1 MQIPKTPPDLL
12 KLLSKIG
19 SDKEKFLELMRTV
32 SSRINGKYLHWDE
45 LLHRTP
51 PDELSHEEWWFGIKT
66 ARIASASQLPLL
78 ADKNGNQF
86 NYNLVDPIPEL
97 LHEIDLRV
105 GGRIEMPSQVTNP
118 ETRDRYY
125 VESLIEEAINSSRLE
140 GASTTR
146 RVAKEM
152 FRSGRKPR
160 GRSETMITNNYF
172 TMKMIA
178 DLKAEKMTPEHVLR
192 IHERV
197 TRGTLDDPA
206 AEGRFRN
213 PSDDIYVGD
222 HEGQVFHRPPH
233 ADTLGERVDAM
244 CEFFNSASEK
254 PFIHPVLRSI
264 FLHFWMGYDH
274 PFVDGNGRCARALFY
289 WSMLHQG
296 YWLCEYISIS
306 QILLK
311 APSKYG
317 LSFLHTET
325 DGNDLT
331 YFLLYHLNVIR
342 RSIEELNKFIHR
354 RTRQLKALE
363 SKVKNLDTFNHRQ
376 RDLLSHAVRHPGHRY
391 TINAHKAYHGVV
403 YQTART
409 DLLELHERGFFS
421 MEKVGKKWVFTAPVD
436 LETRLAGERELG

>member
-1 MQIPKTPPDLL
+1 MRIPKTPPDLAYL
-12 KLLSKIG
+12 FETIS
-19 SDKEKFLELMRTV
+19 SDKDKMVSLVRTCSPLV
-32 SSRINGKYLHWDE
+32 NGKYLHWND

-51 PDELSHEEWWFGIKT
+51 PEGLNHDEWWLGIKL
-66 ARIASASQLPLL
+66 ARITSKNQVPLL
-78 ADKNGNQF
+78 VDERKKPFSYSQ
-86 NYNLVDPIPEL
+86 VDPIPES
-97 LHEIDLRV
+97 LHDIDLRV

-125 VESLIEEAINSSRLE
+125 IESLIEEAITSSQLE

-146 RVAKEM
+146 RVARDM
-152 FRSGRKPR
+152 IRSGRNPR
-160 GRSETMITNNYF
+160 SRSETMIINNYY

-178 DLKAEKMTPEHVLR
+178 DLKTEKMTPDHVLR

-206 AEGRFRN
+206 AEGRLRS

-222 HEGQVFHRPPH
+222 QEGQVLHRPPH
-233 ADTLGERVDAM
+233 ADTLKERMDAM
-244 CEFFNSASEK
+244 CVFFNSASEQ
-254 PFIHPVLRSI
+254 PFIHPVLKSI
-264 FLHFWMGYDH
+264 ILHFWLGYDH

-311 APSKYG
+311 APTQYG

-325 DGNDLT
+325 DENDLT
-331 YFLLYHLNVIR
+331 YFLIYHLDVISRSIDELHKFIR
-342 RSIEELNKFIHR
+342 R
-354 RTRQLKALE
+354 RTTQLKAFE
-363 SKVKNLDTFNHRQ
+363 AQVKNLNAYNHRQ
-376 RDLLSHAVRHPGHRY
+376 RELLSHAVRHPGHQY
-391 TINAHKAYHGVV
+391 TIDAHKAYHGVV

-409 DLLELHERGFFS
+409 DLLELNAQRLFNK
-421 MEKVGKKWVFTAPVD
+421 EKLGRRWVFTAPGD
-436 LETRLAGERELG
+436 LEERLAKEDP

>member
-1 MQIPKTPPDLL
+1 MQIPKSPPDLANL
-12 KLLSKIG
+12 FATIS
-19 SDKEKFLELMRTV
+19 SDKDKFASLVRTFSPLV
-32 SSRINGKYLHWDE
+32 NGKYLHWND
-45 LLHRTP
+45 LLRRTP
-51 PDELSHEEWWFGIKT
+51 PEGLNHDEWWLGIKL
-66 ARIASASQLPLL
+66 ARITSKKQVPFLV
-78 ADKNGNQF
+78 DKSRGLF
-86 NYNLVDPIPEL
+86 TYTLVDPIPEM
-97 LHEIDLRV
+97 LHEVDLRV

-125 VESLIEEAINSSRLE
+125 IESLIEEAISSSQLE

-146 RVAKEM
+146 RVAREM
-152 FRSGRKPR
+152 IRSGRNPR
-160 GRSETMITNNYF
+160 GRSETMIINNYY

-178 DLKAEKMTPEHVLR
+178 DLKTEKMTPDHVLR

-206 AEGRFRN
+206 AEGRFRS
-213 PSDDIYVGD
+213 PSDDIYVRD
-222 HEGQVFHRPPH
+222 QEGQVLHRPPH
-233 ADTLGERVDAM
+233 SDTLKERMDSM
-244 CEFFNSASEK
+244 CEFFNRPSEQ
-254 PFIHPVLRSI
+254 PFIHPVLKSI
-264 FLHFWMGYDH
+264 ILHFWMGYDH

-311 APSKYG
+311 APAQYG

-325 DGNDLT
+325 DENDLT
-331 YFLLYHLNVIR
+331 YFLIYHLNVIR
-342 RSIEELNKFIHR
+342 RSIDELHKYIQR
-354 RTRQLKALE
+354 RTKQLEAFE
-363 SKVKNLDTFNHRQ
+363 SQVKNLDAFNHRQ

-409 DLLELHERGFFS
+409 DLLDLRNREMLS
-421 MEKVGKKWVFTAPVD
+421 VSKVGRKWVFTAPED
-436 LETRLAGERELG
+436 LEERLTGESR

>member
-1 MQIPKTPPDLL
+1 MKIPKSPPDLANL
-12 KLLSKIG
+12 IATIS
-19 SDKEKFLELMRTV
+19 SDKDKFVSLMRTV
-32 SSRINGKYLHWDE
+32 FPLVNGKYLHWDD

-51 PDELSHEEWWFGIKT
+51 PEGLNHDEWWLGLKL
-66 ARIASASQLPLL
+66 ARNASANQLPLL
-78 ADKNGNQF
+78 VDKNNVPF
-86 NYNLVDPIPEL
+86 SYSLVDPIHEW

-125 VESLIEEAINSSRLE
+125 IESLIEEAITSSQLE

-160 GRSETMITNNYF
+160 GRSETMIINNYY

-178 DLKAEKMTPEHVLR
+178 ELKTEKMTPDHVLR

-206 AEGRFRN
+206 AEGRLRS

-222 HEGQVFHRPPH
+222 KEGQVLHRPPH
-233 ADTLGERVDAM
+233 ADPLKERMDAM
-244 CEFFNSASEK
+244 CEFFNRASEQ
-254 PFIHPVLRSI
+254 PFIHPVLKSI
-264 FLHFWMGYDH
+264 ILHFWMGYDH

-296 YWLCEYISIS
+296 YWLCEFISIS

-311 APSKYG
+311 APSQYS

-325 DGNDLT
+325 DENDLT
-331 YFLLYHLNVIR
+331 YFLIYNLNVIS
-342 RSIEELNKFIHR
+342 RSIDELHNFIR
-354 RTRQLKALE
+354 RKTRQLKALE
-363 SKVKNLDTFNHRQ
+363 AQVKNLNSYNHRQ
-376 RDLLSHAVRHPGHRY
+376 REILSHAVRHPGHQY
-391 TINAHKAYHGVV
+391 TIDAHRAYHGVV

-409 DLLELHERGFFS
+409 DLLELHERGLFNK
-421 MEKVGKKWVFTAPVD
+421 EKLGRRWVFSAPGD
-436 LETRLAGERELG
+436 LEQRLARGV

>member
-1 MQIPKTPPDLL
+1 MQIPKSPPDLANL
-12 KLLSKIG
+12 FATIS
-19 SDKEKFLELMRTV
+19 SDKDKFASLVRTFSPLV
-32 SSRINGKYLHWDE
+32 NGKYLHWDD

-51 PDELSHEEWWFGIKT
+51 PEGLSHEEWWLGIKL
-66 ARIASASQLPLL
+66 ARITSQKQVPFLV
-78 ADKNGNQF
+78 DKSRGLF
-86 NYNLVDPIPEL
+86 TYTLVDPIPEM

-105 GGRIEMPSQVTNP
+105 GGRTEMPSQVTNP

-125 VESLIEEAINSSRLE
+125 IESLIEEAISSSQLE

-146 RVAKEM
+146 RVAREM
-152 FRSGRKPR
+152 IRSGRNPR
-160 GRSETMITNNYF
+160 GRSETMIINNYY

-178 DLKAEKMTPEHVLR
+178 DLKTEKMTPDHVLR

-206 AEGRFRN
+206 AEGRFRS

-222 HEGQVFHRPPH
+222 QEGQVLHRPPH
-233 ADTLGERVDAM
+233 SDTLKERMDSM
-244 CEFFNSASEK
+244 CEFFNRPSEQ
-254 PFIHPVLRSI
+254 PFIHPVLKSI
-264 FLHFWMGYDH
+264 ILHFWMGYDH

-311 APSKYG
+311 APARYG

-342 RSIEELNKFIHR
+342 RSIDELHKFIRR
-354 RTRQLKALE
+354 RTKQLEAFE
-363 SKVKNLDTFNHRQ
+363 SQVKNLDAFNHRQ
-376 RDLLSHAVRHPGHRY
+376 RDLLSHAVRHPGHQY

-409 DLLELHERGFFS
+409 DLLDLRNREMLS
-421 MEKVGKKWVFTAPVD
+421 VSKVGRKWVFTAPED
-436 LETRLAGERELG
+436 LETKLSGKAS

>member
-1 MQIPKTPPDLL
+1 MQIPKSPPDLANL
-12 KLLSKIG
+12 IATIS
-19 SDKEKFLELMRTV
+19 SDKDKFVSLMRTV
-32 SSRINGKYLHWDE
+32 SPLVNGKYLHWDD

-51 PDELSHEEWWFGIKT
+51 PEGLNHDEWWLGIKL
-66 ARIASASQLPLL
+66 ARITSKKQVPFLV
-78 ADKNGNQF
+78 DKSRGLF
-86 NYNLVDPIPEL
+86 SYTLVDPIPEM

-125 VESLIEEAINSSRLE
+125 IESLIEEAITSSQLE

-146 RVAKEM
+146 RVARQM
-152 FRSGRKPR
+152 IRSGRNPR
-160 GRSETMITNNYF
+160 GRSETMIINNYY

-178 DLKAEKMTPEHVLR
+178 DLKTEKMTPDHVLR

-206 AEGRFRN
+206 AEGRFRS

-222 HEGQVFHRPPH
+222 QEGQVLHRPPH
-233 ADTLGERVDAM
+233 SDTLKERMDSM
-244 CEFFNSASEK
+244 CEFFNRPSEQ
-254 PFIHPVLRSI
+254 PFIHPVLKSI
-264 FLHFWMGYDH
+264 ILHFWMGYDH

-311 APSKYG
+311 APSQYG

-325 DGNDLT
+325 DENDLT
-331 YFLLYHLNVIR
+331 YFLIYHLNVIS
-342 RSIEELNKFIHR
+342 RSIDELHNFIR
-354 RTRQLKALE
+354 RKTRQLKAFE
-363 SKVKNLDTFNHRQ
+363 AQVKNLNAYNHRQ
-376 RDLLSHAVRHPGHRY
+376 RELLSHAVRHPGHQY

-409 DLLELHERGFFS
+409 DLLELHERGLFNK
-421 MEKVGKKWVFTAPVD
+421 EKVGRKWVFDAPVD
-436 LETRLAGERELG
+436 LEEKLSKEDQ